1 MAMPLRSGTGKVA
14 CVTLSGILTAMVTPF
29 DADGGLAEEP
39 AAQLIR
45 HLLGHGSDGLVLT
58 GTTGEASTLTD
69 DEKARLWELGVEV
82 SRTVAPGSPV
92 IAGTGSNDTRH
103 AVELTERASEAGV
116 DAALV
121 VAPYYNRPNRRG
133 IVAHFRAV
141 ANATDLP
148 IVLYNIPSRTGIDM
162 PNDLLAELGEI
173 ENVVAVKQ
181 ARTEDVRPIDG
192 LDLLAG
198 NDDMLASVLDMGGTG
213 GILVA
218 SHVVGPQLRRM
229 IDEPDARAE
238 IDASLQPVFEALSL
252 APPCITTKAALT
264 QLGHDVGGVRL
275 PMVAA
280 SPDEQAQIRSVL
292 ESQGL
297 LERV

>member
-1 MAMPLRSGTGKVA
+1 
-14 CVTLSGILTAMVTPF
+14 VTLSGILTAMVTPF

-39 AAQLIR
+39 AARLMR
-45 HLLGHGSDGLVLT
+45 HLLANGSDGLVLT

-69 DEKARLWELGVEV
+69 DEKARVWDIGVEV
-82 SRTVAPGSPV
+82 ARAASPGAPV

-103 AVELTERASEAGV
+103 SVELTERAAEAGV

-133 IVAHFRAV
+133 LLAHFRAI

-148 IVLYNIPSRTGIDM
+148 IVLYNIPVRTGVDM
-162 PNDLLAELGEI
+162 PNDLLAELGQL

-181 ARTEDVRPIDG
+181 SRPDDLRPIDG

-198 NDDMLASVLDMGGTG
+198 NDDMLAPVLDMGGAG

-218 SHVVGPQLRRM
+218 SHLVGREMRRM

-238 IDASLQPVFEALSL
+238 IDVSLEPIHRALAV
-252 APPCITTKAALT
+252 APACITVKTALNM
-264 QLGHDVGGVRL
+264 LGHDVGGVRL
-275 PMVAA
+275 PMVDA
-280 SPDEQAQIRSVL
+280 SPEEQAEIQSVL